1 MDIRFYWYVIAGYS
15 DYYLINSYTKEKL
28 DVEMQKLVSLTK
40 DYLISAEE
48 KSSDLPR
55 LASDLE
61 SQFKLVEFVHEEYKI
76 KNKSCNLYGM
86 LIVGIAVL

>member
-1 MDIRFYWYVIAGYS
+1 
-15 DYYLINSYTKEKL
+15 
-28 DVEMQKLVSLTK
+28 MQKLVSLTK

-61 SQFKLVEFVHEEYKI
+61 SQFKLVESLHEEYKI